1 MYNDLGTKT
10 NAKMPTHNSQYK
22 NAPPQPKTP
31 NTKVSG
37 VSVICVLSRGFQTRF
52 EASQNYFK
60 SLYMGLLVYMNASNI
75 YRITLEAE

>member
-1 MYNDLGTKT
+1 MLMIPGLKRTPKCQHTIPNTK
-10 NAKMPTHNSQYK
+10 MR
-22 NAPPQPKTP
+22 PQPKTS